1 VYANVAPQIEAVM
14 KVPPASQFVAKPDCS
29 EVSGRAGLQASVQA
43 RYFSLGV
50 GVSRRQER
58 RRTSFSQTVTLVYGR
73 EIPFF
78 GRGPK
83 GPRYPY
89 FG

>member
-1 VYANVAPQIEAVM
+1 M

-29 EVSGRAGLQASVQA
+29 EVSARAGLQASVQA

-50 GVSRRQER
+50 GFSRRQER
-58 RRTSFSQTVTLVYGR
+58 RRTSFSQTVTLVYSR

-83 GPRYPY
+83 GPDYLY